1 MLSASDE
8 EQLAYAT
15 AAGRVLM
22 TIDFED
28 FMQIARSWSGQR
40 KDHAGILPCERQP
53 GRTLA
58 RWIGDALEV
67 YAEQSIANY
76 VIWLPVK

>member
-8 EQLAYAT
+8 HQLAYAT
-15 AAGRVLM
+15 AEGRALV
-22 TIDFED
+22 TIDAAD
-28 FMQIARSWSGQR
+28 FAQIARKWSVEGR
-40 KDHAGILPCERQP
+40 EHAGMLLCERQS
-53 GRTLA
+53 GATLA
-58 RWIGDALEV
+58 GWITNALEV